1 MLIDLY
7 HFHCRNIGVGS
18 CSMSSRIGGIVA
30 PQLVF
35 LVRLVPVI
43 SRQGCLFGLGL
54 LWRAKVYAKTGSEID
69 FCSFWALI
77 LQNYLPYIASDTF
90 TKCSKQKLDQNGIH
104 NYLKIKILVLTFVLL
119 WFFLLLCFFIKCC
132 KYY

>member
-1 MLIDLY
+1 
-7 HFHCRNIGVGS
+7 
-18 CSMSSRIGGIVA
+18 MSSRIGGIVA

-77 LQNYLPYIASDTF
+77 LQNYLPYIANDTF
-90 TKCSKQKLDQNGIH
+90 TKCSKQKLDQNGIGLH

-119 WFFLLLCFFIKCC
+119 CFFFCCCVFSLNAVNIIKFC
-132 KYY
+132 